1 MRLITAHKILIG
13 SAIAFFVFFAGFEVR
28 TYAAGGTLA
37 NVAAAVFGLAA
48 AVGFSVYLRALIVR
62 QRLRAAARNS

>member
-28 TYAAGGTLA
+28 AYAAGGTLA
-37 NVAAAVFGLAA
+37 NAAAGAAGLAA
-48 AVGFSVYLRALIVR
+48 AVGFAVYLRALIVGQR
-62 QRLRAAARNS
+62 QRATAQKP